1 MDVAGGEVAAF
12 ASELRKLRALAGKP
26 TYREMA
32 RSALYSPSVL
42 SSAASGT
49 RLPTLQVTLGFVAAC
64 GGDREQWRRRWMQ
77 VARTAA
83 ADPPSRTRPCGR
95 PTGADL
101 PRPAHL
107 PWRCGE
113 FVGRAAELAR
123 IQEHL
128 APVQDHQAPAQEQ
141 LAPVQE
147 QLAPITTQPATP
159 VLVTGPVGVGKTRF
173 ALEYAHQVAAD
184 LVDGQLYADL
194 GTLRGTSSEIGQLLE
209 DFLHALGLPAD
220 QVPHTVD
227 QRAGLYRSLLADRRL
242 LVLLDN
248 VRDERQVRPLLVA
261 SRRSRTILV
270 SRSRL
275 LGLDGVARIR
285 LDVLSRAEA
294 LAMIAASVPDRV
306 ATAPRECERLAALC
320 GDLPLALDITLRKLT
335 ARPDLSLCE
344 VTARLAR
351 PATAL
356 DWLRVGDLSLRAALR
371 SAYQGLSA
379 DARTLLGRI
388 ARLSFRCDPEAVMR
402 DGQDLAE
409 ELIDAGL
416 LRDGDRPGSY
426 RVGRLVRTFVL
437 DAETPGDDPAPVPA
451 YSDLYAGWPTRDI
464 TAAGVSAAHAGLR
477 Y

>member
-1 MDVAGGEVAAF
+1 MARPEKPVDVAGGEVAAF
-12 ASELRKLRALAGKP
+12 ASELRKLRAQAGKP
-26 TYREMA
+26 TYRDMA

-77 VARTAA
+77 VARTAT
-83 ADPPSRTRPCGR
+83 ADPPTRTRACGR

-123 IQEHL
+123 VRT
-128 APVQDHQAPAQEQ
+128 PSS
-141 LAPVQE
+141 
-147 QLAPITTQPATP
+147 TP
-159 VLVTGPVGVGKTRF
+159 VLVTGPVGIGKTRF
-173 ALEYAHQVAAD
+173 ALEYAHQVADD

-194 GTLRGTSSEIGQLLE
+194 GALRGTPSEIGQLLE

-227 QRAGLYRSLLADRRL
+227 QRAGLYRSLLAERRL

-248 VRDERQVRPLLVA
+248 VRDERQVRPLLTA

-285 LDVLSRAEA
+285 LDVLPRADA

-437 DAETPGDDPAPVPA
+437 DAETPGDEPAPVPA
-451 YSDLYAGWPTRDI
+451 YTDLPGGWPARDV
-464 TAAGVSAAHAGLR
+464 TAAGLSAAPAGLR